1 MYVDSKK
8 LQLNLQNNKD
18 QLDLC
23 KYFDNVAEKM
33 GRKDIKSYPKK
44 VAEVDLFVKE
54 MDDIY
59 NGDHEKSIKYFQS
72 NMLVVPIVNVEK
84 ACKQL

>member
-8 LQLNLQNNKD
+8 LQLNLQSNKD

-23 KYFDNVAEKM
+23 KYFDDVAEKM

-44 VAEVDLFVKE
+44 VAEVDSFVKE
-54 MDDIY
+54 MDDVY

-72 NMLVVPIVNVEK
+72 NMLVLPIVKVEK
-84 ACKQL
+84 ACEQL